1 MPVAETAVDGS
12 LIKKRL
18 FDEET
23 GPTGP
28 VGPTGGVGPTGVTG
42 QAGGQGVTGATG
54 PTGATGLTGQAGGQG
69 PTGPSG
75 PTGST
80 GIQGGTGPAGGQ
92 GVPGITGPQGPK
104 GATGNTGGQGPAGN
118 TGPQGPTGVKGNTG
132 VQGNTGVT
140 GAQGPTG
147 PTGNTGAQ
155 GATGGVGT
163 TGAQGAT
170 GPTGLLG
177 AFLAHSVEIQT
188 GGYFKIGTGTKDA
201 SLNGIQ
207 IDSTEIVGQSG
218 GADNFSIG
226 TDGKIV
232 INGAAGLTVNSGG
245 DVTLLAGGDIWLVG
259 HASDPA
265 HIFWTESTKTIGFKT
280 YTDETGK
287 NFYLSPMDSA
297 VDHNMYLGSL
307 SSCEIVGI
315 LSETAYLMGGEG
327 VHLASMWAYG
337 VVNDPNLKFQLSIS
351 NAINQIFFG
360 NLASNAA
367 LYQVTSGG
375 ATSADLGTSSNK
387 WKDLYMSGDLTVDGT
402 VDGQDVAQQS
412 VKGWI
417 SFNGTGTISINDSY
431 NVTSITD
438 NGVGDYTIT
447 WDTDFANT
455 NYAVV
460 GNCGHAGGVLASLT
474 VESDV
479 LAVGT
484 SRIHTWFTFGNG
496 MASVVSAN
504 DWAGVYVMA
513 IGDQ

>member
-1 MPVAETAVDGS
+1 MTQP
-12 LIKKRL
+12 I
-18 FDEET
+18 
-23 GPTGP
+23 
-28 VGPTGGVGPTGVTG
+28 
-42 QAGGQGVTGATG
+42 
-54 PTGATGLTGQAGGQG
+54 
-69 PTGPSG
+69 
-75 PTGST
+75 
-80 GIQGGTGPAGGQ
+80 
-92 GVPGITGPQGPK
+92 
-104 GATGNTGGQGPAGN
+104 
-118 TGPQGPTGVKGNTG
+118 
-132 VQGNTGVT
+132 
-140 GAQGPTG
+140 
-147 PTGNTGAQ
+147 
-155 GATGGVGT
+155 
-163 TGAQGAT
+163 
-170 GPTGLLG
+170 
-177 AFLAHSVEIQT
+177 
-188 GGYFKIGTGTKDA
+188 
-201 SLNGIQ
+201 
-207 IDSTEIVGQSG
+207 
-218 GADNFSIG
+218 
-226 TDGKIV
+226 
-232 INGAAGLTVNSGG
+232 
-245 DVTLLAGGDIWLVG
+245 AGGDIWLVG

-265 HIFWTESTKTIGFKT
+265 QIFWTESTKTIGFKT

-387 WKDLYMSGDLTVDGT
+387 WKDLNMSGDLTVDGT

-460 GNCGHAGGVLASLT
+460 GNCGHTGGVLASLT